1 MPVNPDV
8 AGRTYPPSAP
18 YVVSRAK
25 IAEFATAVGAS
36 DQAHF
41 DPEVARER
49 GYADVIAPPTFA
61 VMISQQGERAVM
73 LDEEVGIDY
82 SRLVHGEEGFEHHR
96 PLVAG
101 DEVRASTT
109 IEKVRQAGGHSMVT
123 MGTKLTTPDGEVV
136 TSATSV
142 VVIRGDEA

>member
-1 MPVNPDV
+1 MAVNPEV

-25 IAEFATAVGAS
+25 IAEFARAVGAT
-36 DQAHF
+36 DQVHF
-41 DPEVARER
+41 DPDVARSR

-61 VMISQQGERAVM
+61 VMITQQGDRHVM
-73 LDEEVGIDY
+73 NDPDAGIDY
-82 SRLVHGEEGFEHHR
+82 SRLVHGEQGFEHHR

-101 DEVRASTT
+101 DEVQATTT

-123 MGTKLTTPDGEVV
+123 MGTTLTTPDGEVV
-136 TSATSV
+136 TSSTSV